1 MIENAIVVEWN
12 TNETQAQASIVE
24 VKPSNKRFWKIF
36 NYVFVFTSGFFLG
49 MVIILLICS

>member
-1 MIENAIVVEWN
+1 MIEKAIVVEWD
-12 TNETQAQASIVE
+12 TNERQTPASIVE

-49 MVIILLICS
+49 MLIILLIYF